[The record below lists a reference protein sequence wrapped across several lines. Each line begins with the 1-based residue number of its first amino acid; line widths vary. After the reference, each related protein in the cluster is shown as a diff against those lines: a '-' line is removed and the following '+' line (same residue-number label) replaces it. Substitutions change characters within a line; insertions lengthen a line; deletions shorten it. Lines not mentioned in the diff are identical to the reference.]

1 MSFFLTSSSE
11 SWLSFW
17 RQAAGNKALYQSSF
31 EQFCKAVSQM
41 NAQQTPA
48 PAPSETRWS
57 GSTVA
62 LPSWAQMH

>member
-11 SWLSFW
+11 SWQSFW

-31 EQFCKAVSQM
+31 EQFCKAVAHRGM
-41 NAQQTPA
+41 RQQPA